1 MDADERGWGGIGIR
15 EGPNPLPTEQGIAAT
30 PSFFCVHLRL
40 NPLRASAVPKLPF
53 CKTSGKSAPCQ
64 LVFVVMNR
72 TQHCNELRPEHAGQT
87 VTLVGWVHSRRDL
100 GGVLFIDLR
109 DREGRT
115 QTVFDPADL
124 PNEVFETATHLHSE
138 SVIQLTGQV
147 RLRPT
152 GTENAKIPTGRIEVL
167 VKEMV
172 VLNNAAILPFPVDD
186 PEVASK
192 VNEELRLQYRYLDLR
207 RPEMMRN
214 LRLRSKVAIATR
226 SFMDDQGFLEIET
239 PTLFKST
246 PEGAREFLVPN
257 RREAGTF
264 YALPQSPQQFKQI
277 LMVSGV
283 ERYFQLARCYRDED
297 LRADRQPEFTQVDI
311 EMSFIDREDIYALI
325 EGLLKRVWKTA
336 LNMDIATPFRRISFE
351 EALNRWGI
359 DKPDTRFG
367 MELVD
372 MTEDFRSS
380 TFKVFSGAVANG
392 GVVKALNA
400 KGLAGAT
407 QGQLETMTD
416 YAKSFGAKGLAF
428 IKVENGE
435 WKSPI
440 VKFFSEAEKAALT
453 TKLNIEQGD
462 LILFAADQWLNAC
475 EILGKIRLYCA
486 DVLKTQGKLVIDPT
500 QFNFLWVVEFPLLGF
515 DREMNRWYSS
525 HHPFTAPVADDIP
538 LLKAD
543 PKKVRGQHYDIV
555 VNGVELGGGSIRIHQ
570 PDVQKTIF
578 EEVLQISPEE
588 TQSRFGYM
596 LEAFKYGAPP
606 HGGIALGFDRLCAI
620 LCGTT
625 SIRDVIA
632 FPKTAK
638 GVCLMTESPSPVTA
652 RQLRDLHIEVKAAPK
667 KDQPGAPDQA

>member
-1 MDADERGWGGIGIR
+1 M
-15 EGPNPLPTEQGIAAT
+15 
-30 PSFFCVHLRL
+30 
-40 NPLRASAVPKLPF
+40 K
-53 CKTSGKSAPCQ
+53 
-64 LVFVVMNR
+64 R
-72 TQHCNELRPEHAGQT
+72 THHCNELRPEHAGQT
-87 VTLVGWVHSRRDL
+87 VTLTGWCHSRRDL

-115 QTVFDPADL
+115 QTVFDPQDL
-124 PNEVFETATHLHSE
+124 SKEVFEIATHLHAE
-138 SVIQLTGQV
+138 SVIEIIGKVRVRPAGTNNDKIATGQV
-147 RLRPT
+147 
-152 GTENAKIPTGRIEVL
+152 EVL
-167 VKEMV
+167 VKEMA
-172 VLNNAAILPFPVDD
+172 VLNHAAVLPFPVDD
-186 PEVASK
+186 PEVANK

-207 RPEMMRN
+207 RPEMARN
-214 LRLRSKVAIATR
+214 LRVRSKVATATR
-226 SFMDDQGFLEIET
+226 VFMDEQGFLEVET

-257 RREAGTF
+257 RRDPGTF

-311 EMSFIDREDIYALI
+311 EMSFIEREDIYALI

-336 LNMDIATPFRRISFE
+336 LNIDIPTPFKRISFE
-351 EALNRWGI
+351 EALNRYGI

-372 MTEDFRSS
+372 FTEDFRAS
-380 TFKVFSGAVANG
+380 TFKVFSGAIASG
-392 GVVKALNA
+392 GVVKAMNA
-400 KGLAGAT
+400 KGMAGAT
-407 QGQLETMTD
+407 QGQIETMTE
-416 YAKSFGAKGLAF
+416 YAKSFGAKGLAY
-428 IKVENGE
+428 IKVENGD

-440 VKFFSEAEKAALT
+440 VKFFTEAEKTALK
-453 TKLNIEQGD
+453 TKLAIEEGD

-486 DVLKTQGKLVIDPT
+486 DVLKTQGKLVIPAD
-500 QFNFLWVVEFPLLGF
+500 QFNFLWVIEFPLLGF
-515 DREMNRWYSS
+515 DRELNRWYSS

-538 LLKAD
+538 LLKTD

-570 PDVQKTIF
+570 PAVQKTIF
-578 EEVLQISPEE
+578 EELLAIPPDE
-588 TQSRFGYM
+588 TQLRFGYM

-606 HGGIALGFDRLCAI
+606 HGGIALGFDRLIAI
-620 LCGTT
+620 LCGTP

-638 GVCLMTESPSPVTA
+638 GVCLMTDSPSGVSA
-652 RQLRDLHIEVKAAPK
+652 RQLKDLHIEVKAAVK
-667 KDQPGAPDQA
+667 KE

>member
-1 MDADERGWGGIGIR
+1 M
-15 EGPNPLPTEQGIAAT
+15 
-30 PSFFCVHLRL
+30 
-40 NPLRASAVPKLPF
+40 K
-53 CKTSGKSAPCQ
+53 
-64 LVFVVMNR
+64 R
-72 TQHCNELRPEHAGQT
+72 THHCNELRPEHAGQS
-87 VTLVGWVHSRRDL
+87 VTLTGWCHSRRDL

-115 QTVFDPADL
+115 QTVFDPQDL
-124 PNEVFETATHLHSE
+124 SKETFDSATHLHAE
-138 SVIQLTGQV
+138 SVIEITGKV
-147 RLRPT
+147 RARPA
-152 GTENAKIPTGRIEVL
+152 GTNNDKIPTGQVEVL
-167 VKEMV
+167 VKELR
-172 VLNNAAILPFPVDD
+172 VLNHAAVLPFPVDD
-186 PEVASK
+186 PEVANK

-207 RPEMMRN
+207 RPEMTRN
-214 LRLRSKVAIATR
+214 LRVRSKVATATR
-226 SFMDDQGFLEIET
+226 VFMEEQGFLEVET

-257 RREAGTF
+257 RREPGTF

-277 LMVSGV
+277 LMCAGM

-311 EMSFIDREDIYALI
+311 EMSFIEREDIYALI

-336 LNMDIATPFRRISFE
+336 LGMDIPTPFKRISFE
-351 EALNRWGI
+351 EALNRYGI

-372 MTEDFRSS
+372 FTEDFKAS

-392 GVVKALNA
+392 GVVKAMNA

-407 QGQLETMTD
+407 QGQIETMTE
-416 YAKSFGAKGLAF
+416 YAKSFGAKGLAY
-428 IKVENGE
+428 IKVENGD

-440 VKFFSEAEKAALT
+440 VKFFSEAEKAALKQ
-453 TKLNIEQGD
+453 KLAIEEGD

-486 DVLKTQGKLVIDPT
+486 DVLKAQGKLVIPADR
-500 QFNFLWVVEFPLLGF
+500 FDFLWVVDFPLLSY
-515 DREMNRWYSS
+515 DKEMNRWYSS

-578 EEVLQISPEE
+578 EDILAISPEE
-588 TQSRFGYM
+588 TLLRFGYM

-606 HGGIALGFDRLCAI
+606 HGGIALGFDRLIAI
-620 LCGTT
+620 LCGTP

-638 GVCLMTESPSPVTA
+638 GVCLMTDSPAAVSA
-652 RQLRDLHIEVKAAPK
+652 RQLRDLHIEVKAAVK
-667 KDQPGAPDQA
+667 KDAPVPGAPAA

>member
-1 MDADERGWGGIGIR
+1 MR
-15 EGPNPLPTEQGIAAT
+15 P
-30 PSFFCVHLRL
+30 FFM
-40 NPLRASAVPKLPF
+40 K
-53 CKTSGKSAPCQ
+53 
-64 LVFVVMNR
+64 R
-72 TQHCNELRPEHAGQT
+72 THHCNELRPEHAGST
-87 VTLVGWVHSRRDL
+87 VTLEGWVHSRRDL
-100 GGVLFIDLR
+100 GGVLFLDLR

-115 QTVFDPADL
+115 QTVFDPSDFS
-124 PNEVFETATHLHSE
+124 PENFDRATRLHSE
-138 SVIQLTGQV
+138 SVVRVIGRVRVRPAGTENPRIPTGQV
-147 RLRPT
+147 
-152 GTENAKIPTGRIEVL
+152 EVL
-167 VKEMV
+167 AQVLE
-172 VLNNAAILPFPVDD
+172 VLNDADVLPFPVDD
-186 PEVASK
+186 PELANK

-226 SFMDDQGFLEIET
+226 QFMDESGFLEVET

-257 RREAGTF
+257 RRDPGTF

-311 EMSFIDREDIYALI
+311 EMSFIEREDIYALI

-336 LNMDIATPFRRISFE
+336 LGMDLPTPFRRISFE

-372 MTEDFRSS
+372 FTDDFRAS
-380 TFKVFSGAVANG
+380 TFKVFSGTVANG
-392 GVVKALNA
+392 GVVKAINA
-400 KGLAGAT
+400 KGLACAT
-407 QGQLETMTD
+407 QGQIETMTE

-428 IKVENGE
+428 IKVEGGE

-440 VKFFSEAEKAALT
+440 VKFFSAAEKEALT
-453 TKLNIEQGD
+453 KKLAIVEGD

-486 DVLKTQGKLVIDPT
+486 EVLKGQGKLTIDPAR
-500 QFNFLWVVEFPLLGF
+500 FDFLWVVDFPLLSF
-515 DREMNRWYSS
+515 DKEMNRWYSS
-525 HHPFTAPVADDIP
+525 HHPFTAPVDEDVP
-538 LLKAD
+538 LLKLD

-570 PDVQKTIF
+570 PALQKTIF
-578 EEVLQISPEE
+578 EDILAIPPEE
-588 TQSRFGYM
+588 TQLRFGYM
-596 LEAFKYGAPP
+596 LDAFRYGAPP
-606 HGGIALGFDRLCAI
+606 HGGIALGFDRMCAI

-638 GVCLMTESPSPVTA
+638 GVCLMTHSPTSVTP
-652 RQLRDLHIEVKAAPK
+652 RQLKDLYLEVKAARKEEPPK
-667 KDQPGAPDQA
+667 PA